1 MSPERP
7 RSFSTWDWQVGI
19 KRVLLLR
26 AARGQAYKQR
36 VQTLVPALS
45 LKASFRSEW
54 TAHEL

>member
-1 MSPERP
+1 MVPGRQ

-36 VQTLVPALS
+36 VQTLEHDVQEHVFDLVFC
-45 LKASFRSEW
+45 LW
-54 TAHEL
+54 